1 MGGGVDPHRLSFNAK
16 GPLSLVCSQDVL
28 KIFFFLIKNV
38 QNTVSY
44 EELLQSMK
52 TRSEKAKP
60 VPVVLEGRE
69 G

>member
-1 MGGGVDPHRLSFNAK
+1 MGGGVDPH
-16 GPLSLVCSQDVL
+16 PLSSSVKTLLSLACSQAVL
-28 KIFFFLIKNV
+28 KTFFFLIKNV

-60 VPVVLEGRE
+60 VSVVLEGRE